1 MQKFVFLFFI
11 LILGLCVP
19 YIFHVAEQFKGHQD
33 GYANLGL
40 AYNAG
45 KFPNAETD
53 LLLQGVYPT
62 TGTNGISN
70 NTASNMWWNYPI
82 FKLGSY
88 AQITN
93 NIRYPNSPDVGR
105 CTPASMCGALY
116 QKIQNKPNVVRPLQP
131 LRPGCGTRIGYFTTD
146 KNMLPF
152 RTDQTNILY

>member
-1 MQKFVFLFFI
+1 MRDIVFLSI
-11 LILGLCVP
+11 IIV
-19 YIFHVAEQFKGHQD
+19 VAITIPFVLNNKTPLSMLEGFSINSLEPASVNQQNALVQD
-33 GYANLGL
+33 I
-40 AYNAG
+40 
-45 KFPNAETD
+45 
-53 LLLQGVYPT
+53 YPV
-62 TGTNGISN
+62 NSN
-70 NTASNMWWNYPI
+70 NTNSENNSDDIWWHYPI

-152 RTDQTNILY
+152 RTDQSNILY